1 MGKTGEI
8 NPLGCDNENISYNS
22 LMEIMG
28 VVSERLQ
35 ANTDTIKHDMI
46 NWLTKLRKQLLE
58 ANGGH
63 TEADLQRELSR
74 KSKLLDAY
82 LSRYVDGNEKLKVE
96 YLLEHLEQ
104 VQIFPDKVIVIVPIL
119 SEGIVVEKAQYV
131 SREKWCGQDNF
142 DANDLRCPN

>member
-1 MGKTGEI
+1 MGKAGEI

-22 LMEIMG
+22 LMEIME

-35 ANTDTIKHDMI
+35 ANTDTIKQDMI

-82 LSRYVDGNEKLKVE
+82 LDGILNKQGVPEKSGGV
-96 YLLEHLEQ
+96 
-104 VQIFPDKVIVIVPIL
+104 
-119 SEGIVVEKAQYV
+119 
-131 SREKWCGQDNF
+131 R
-142 DANDLRCPN
+142 